1 MTAVRR
7 LASPTLIAPLVL
19 LLVFLALWQGGAFH
33 ALLNLKTF
41 TVPYPA
47 TIASGVSSYGDELL
61 EAVLV
66 TLPAAVLG
74 WASGMVLGLLVAVL
88 LVRYAPRAIRHV
100 LPPLSATSSLPVVAL
115 VPVIALFLDPGI
127 ELKVI
132 VVTIMTLPVML
143 VYAVRGLT
151 SLEPT
156 TVELMESVEASPGQL
171 LRMVRLPSALPYLFT
186 ALKSSVVL
194 ALIGTIVA
202 ETIRSLEGLGFVIAD
217 SLSRFNAPKAWLAVI
232 VIAAIGIVW
241 YLVVELLERV
251 ALPWEIASRKDG

>member
-1 MTAVRR
+1 VTSVRR
-7 LASPTLIAPLVL
+7 LASPTLLAPLVL
-19 LLVFLALWQGGAFH
+19 LVLVLVLWQAGAFH
-33 ALLNLKTF
+33 ALFNLKTF
-41 TVPYPA
+41 TVPYPS
-47 TIASGVSSYGDELL
+47 TIASGAGSYGDELL
-61 EAVLV
+61 EAILV
-66 TLPAAVLG
+66 TLPAAILG
-74 WASGMVLGLLVAVL
+74 WATGMVLGLLVAIL

-115 VPVIALFLDPGI
+115 VPVIALFLDPGL

-132 VVTIMTLPVML
+132 VVTIMTLPIML

-171 LRMVRLPSALPYLFT
+171 LRMVRLPTALPYLFT

-251 ALPWEIASRKDG
+251 ALPWEIASRKHG